1 MKKFVITIL
10 AILYL
15 GVSSGAT
22 VHFHHCMGE
31 LVEWGF
37 SDNSLDNDDTCS
49 SCGMKQGNS
58 ELCCKSQKQ
67 ELKLSESCKAPLN
80 VYLAQTFTLVPQT
93 FVELSIEAIT
103 DVNKQDLNQIFVLRS
118 VKTPTFLR
126 NCNFRI

>member
-1 MKKFVITIL
+1 MKKLVITIL
-10 AILYL
+10 AIFYL

-37 SDNSLDNDDTCS
+37 SDNSLDDSGKCP

-58 ELCCKSQKQ
+58 ELCCKNQKQ
-67 ELKLSESCKAPLN
+67 ELKLKESCKAPLN
-80 VYLAQTFTLVPQT
+80 VYQSQTFTLVPQT
-93 FVELSIEAIT
+93 HIDLSIETIT
-103 DVNKQDLNQIFVLRS
+103 DVNQQDFNQIFVPQLG
-118 VKTPTFLR
+118 KIPTFLR

>member
-1 MKKFVITIL
+1 MKKLVITIL
-10 AILYL
+10 AIFYL

-22 VHFHHCMGE
+22 VHFHHCVGE

-37 SDNSLDNDDTCS
+37 SDNSLDEDGKCT

-67 ELKLSESCKAPLN
+67 ELKLKEGCKAPLS
-80 VYLAQTFTLVPQT
+80 VFQIQAFILVPQSYID
-93 FVELSIEAIT
+93 FSILAIPKA
-103 DVNKQDLNQIFVLRS
+103 NQQDLILFS
-118 VKTPTFLR
+118 VPKWGKTPTFIR

>member
-1 MKKFVITIL
+1 MKKLVITIL
-10 AILYL
+10 AIFYL

-22 VHFHHCMGE
+22 LHFHHCMGE

-37 SDNSLDNDDTCS
+37 SDYSLDKDDKCS

-67 ELKLSESCKAPLN
+67 ELKLKESCKAPLN
-80 VYLAQTFTLVPQT
+80 VYQAQIFTLVPQT
-93 FVELSIEAIT
+93 FVELSIEAIR
-103 DVNKQDLNQIFVLRS
+103 DVNQQYLNQILVPRS
-118 VKTPTFLR
+118 VKTPAFLR